1 MKMNVL
7 IRQAGSKATMKAAK
21 QATIQRADLNVTR
34 DAIPTGKGQP
44 QPHFCYSLLLVPLPA
59 LLL

>member
-7 IRQAGSKATMKAAK
+7 IRQAAKQQRKAAR

-44 QPHFCYSLLLVPLPA
+44 QPHFCYNLLLAPVPSLLL
-59 LLL
+59 